1 MVTTTETWYY
11 ERKRR
16 RDKKGMRWH
25 FVSRS
30 MVDPEVPSEERAF
43 ELYFRNDDRSEFGLL
58 RFERRK
64 DNPYRDYE
72 AIVTK
77 IMNDAAF
84 RRPLLDPET
93 ASVWRRT
100 WK

>member
-1 MVTTTETWYY
+1 MY
-11 ERKRR
+11 ERKQR
-16 RDKKGMRWH
+16 RDKKGTRWH

-30 MVDPEVPSEERAF
+30 IEDRAVAYDERPF
-43 ELYFRNDDRSEFGLL
+43 ELYFRNDDRTEFGLL

-72 AIVTK
+72 AMVTK
-77 IMNDAAF
+77 IMNNTDF
-84 RRPLLDPET
+84 RRSLLDPET
-93 ASVWRRT
+93 ASIWRKN

>member
-1 MVTTTETWYY
+1 MTTTGDSWSY
-11 ERKRR
+11 ERKQR
-16 RDKKGMRWH
+16 RDKKGTRWH

-30 MVDPEVPSEERAF
+30 VVSDVPYDERPF
-43 ELYFRNDDRSEFGLL
+43 ELYFRNDHRTEYGLL

-72 AIVTK
+72 AIVSK
-77 IMNDAAF
+77 IMNDVGF
-84 RRPLLDPET
+84 RRTLLDPVT
-93 ASVWRRT
+93 AKVWKRS

>member
-1 MVTTTETWYY
+1 MKTEDWIYD
-11 ERKRR
+11 RR
-16 RDKKGMRWH
+16 RRVDKNGDRWR
-25 FVSRS
+25 FVTRNI
-30 MVDPEVPSEERAF
+30 VDPAVPYEERPF

-58 RFERRK
+58 RFERRE

-93 ASVWRRT
+93 ASVWRGT